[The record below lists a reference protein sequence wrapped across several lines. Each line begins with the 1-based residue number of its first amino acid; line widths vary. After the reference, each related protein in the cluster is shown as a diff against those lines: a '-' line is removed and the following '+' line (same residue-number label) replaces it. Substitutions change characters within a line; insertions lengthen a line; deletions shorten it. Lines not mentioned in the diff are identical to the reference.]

1 MDKINNMASQALFP
15 SQTIFQKDKTPE
27 WCSKHLD
34 YAQYV
39 WMGSNSLRSKM
50 DADYRSY
57 NGDKSPDSIKHLTK
71 NFGKENKSKYVAYRA
86 HKPKIQLMVG
96 EFLTQPLV
104 ATVETTNRDAK
115 TEKMDKMN
123 LMFGAMI
130 AKPELDHLRDKVGV
144 DVMEGAPIPES
155 EEDPLWDKISVKDKQ
170 ETIMQIILNEM
181 IKQDDLKIKFSE
193 DVLNGTIT
201 SMMYGKVERD
211 EQGETRYISIDPRNA
226 IFEEIQGDMFLEH
239 SPIMGSCIYYSVHD
253 VLKRFNLNQSQV
265 DLLNSAAQN
274 PQQYLN
280 RPNNGFRMVGQNLMV
295 QVMHIEWKSVIPTY
309 YKRLTKTA
317 NQLLLDSSEPYIYQP
332 METDEY
338 EKNKDWHE
346 SQEKK
351 GKYEIVAKYAEDL
364 WEATRIGGL
373 PELDVNRRRAL
384 FQMRKV
390 DDPTRIYGGSYTGF
404 LCQTVDG
411 KRISLMNELENL
423 SNAFDITMYKT
434 LQDINK
440 YRGNVL
446 GYNMAAL
453 SAKSSMKEVAY
464 NIVND
469 GFITYDTSA
478 TGNAHGR
485 DVSLNSILDVKDL
498 GLSSSFASLIAFKND
513 LLNMM
518 SAMTGINE
526 NREGN
531 VAASATVSNTNEA
544 ITASRTIT
552 APFFYGV
559 HLYVSKV
566 LNKIVEST
574 KVTWGFYKVEKGEQI
589 LGTGKFKWLQV
600 TQDIGFRDYGVHIQD
615 GSRYNQINQYMQGLM
630 EASLNAK
637 EISQADALK
646 YMIAESFS
654 EKKAIFEEA
663 QARVQAMLQEGQQ
676 AQMANQQ
683 QMQQAQLQQQLEIA
697 NANREDLQ
705 AHDLEKI
712 VLQGDT
718 DIRVKKSE
726 MSDQLTLNAHKIEAE
741 SINNTNI

>member
-1 MDKINNMASQALFP
+1 MSNSSQFP
-15 SQTIFQKDKTPE
+15 SQTLPQKDKTPE
-27 WCSKHLD
+27 WCSTHLD
-34 YAQYV
+34 YAQYI
-39 WMGSNSLRSKM
+39 WMSSNTLRLKM
-50 DADYRSY
+50 NRDFASY
-57 NGDKSPDSIKHLTK
+57 NGVKPSDSIKYLTE
-71 NFGKENKSKYVAYRA
+71 NYGKKNKSKYISYRA

-123 LMFGAMI
+123 MMFGAMV
-130 AKPELDHLRDKVGV
+130 AKPELEHLRDKVGV
-144 DVMEGAPIPES
+144 DVMEGAPIPSS

-170 ETIMQIILNEM
+170 ETIMQIIINEM

-201 SMMYGKVERD
+201 SMMFGKVERD
-211 EQGETRYISIDPRNA
+211 EEGETTYISIDPRDA
-226 IFEEIQGDMFLEH
+226 IFEEIKGDMFLEH
-239 SPIMGSCIYYSVHD
+239 SPIMGSCIWYSVHD
-253 VLKRFNLNQSQV
+253 ILKRFNLTKDQV
-265 DLLNSAAQN
+265 KLLNSAAQN
-274 PQQYLN
+274 PIQFTNQN
-280 RPNNGFRMVGQNLMV
+280 NGNNGFKLVNNNLMV

-332 METDEY
+332 IDTDEY
-338 EKNKDWHE
+338 EKNKDWHDT
-346 SQEKK
+346 QVKK
-351 GKYEIVAKYAEDL
+351 GKYEIIAKYAEDL
-364 WEATRIGGL
+364 WESTRIGGL
-373 PELDVNRRRAL
+373 RELDVNRRRAL

-390 DDPTRIYGGSYTGF
+390 DDPTRIFGGSYTGF

-411 KRISLMNELENL
+411 LRISLMNELENL
-423 SNAFDITMYKT
+423 SNVFDILMYKI
-434 LQDINK
+434 LQDVNK

-464 NIVND
+464 NIIND

-485 DVSLNSILDVKDL
+485 DVSLNNLLDVKDL
-498 GLSSSFASLIAFKND
+498 GLSSSFPSLINFKND
-513 LLNMM
+513 ILGMM
-518 SAMTGINE
+518 SNMTGINE
-526 NREGN
+526 NRQGDIS
-531 VAASATVSNTNEA
+531 ASATVTNTNEA

-566 LNKIVEST
+566 LEKIVEST

-600 TQDIGFRDYGVHIQD
+600 TQEIGFRDYGVHIQD

-637 EISQADALK
+637 EMRPEDALK
-646 YMIAESFS
+646 FMIEETFAG
-654 EKKAIFEEA
+654 KKAVLEDSWAKIKEIE
-663 QARVQAMLQEGQQ
+663 QQGQQ
-676 AQMANQQ
+676 AQMQNQQ
-683 QMQQAQLQQQLEIA
+683 QMQEAQLQQQIELA
-697 NANREDLQ
+697 NAAREDAQ
-705 AHDLEKI
+705 SNEKDNI
-712 VLQGDT
+712 ILQGDT
-718 DIRVKKSE
+718 DIRVNQSK
-726 MSDQLTLNAHKIEAE
+726 MSDQVVVNQHKITNEGL
-741 SINNTNI
+741 NNTNI